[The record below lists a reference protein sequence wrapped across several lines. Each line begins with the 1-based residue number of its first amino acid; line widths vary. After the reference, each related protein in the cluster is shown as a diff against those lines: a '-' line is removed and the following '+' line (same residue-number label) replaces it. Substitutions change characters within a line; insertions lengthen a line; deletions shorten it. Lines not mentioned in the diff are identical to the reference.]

1 MLSCSVSNFF
11 LNNFWVIHVFRFQ
24 LNLINFSV
32 CLIKFKEMKQIGKM
46 KEIGK
51 FCFESLVIDVFRF
64 KVNWI
69 NFLVCLLRD
78 DYSSLRVCYDGRN
91 CGNCVVELDRVEQLF
106 KEE

>member
-1 MLSCSVSNFF
+1 
-11 LNNFWVIHVFRFQ
+11 
-24 LNLINFSV
+24 
-32 CLIKFKEMKQIGKM
+32 M

-51 FCFESLVIDVFRF
+51 FCFESLVIDVFRL

-69 NFLVCLLRD
+69 NFSVCLLRD

-91 CGNCVVELDRVEQLF
+91 CGSCVVELDRVEKLF